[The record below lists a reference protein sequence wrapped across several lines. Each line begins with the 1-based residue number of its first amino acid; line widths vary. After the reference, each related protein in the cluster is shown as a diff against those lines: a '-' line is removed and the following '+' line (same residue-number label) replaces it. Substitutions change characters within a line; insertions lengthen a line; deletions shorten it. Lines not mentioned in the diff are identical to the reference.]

1 MRRKTS
7 RRRPY
12 DGFSFAVQAANR
24 LHTESQPIY
33 VAAVGPETEKV
44 PIGLPLPLISY
55 HLWLV

>member
-44 PIGLPLPLISY
+44 PIGLPLPLIS
-55 HLWLV
+55 